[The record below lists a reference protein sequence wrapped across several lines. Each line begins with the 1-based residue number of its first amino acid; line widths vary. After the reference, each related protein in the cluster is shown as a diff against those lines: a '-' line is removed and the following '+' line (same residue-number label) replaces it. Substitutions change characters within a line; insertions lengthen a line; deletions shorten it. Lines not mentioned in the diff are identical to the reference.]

1 MRRFVDVDV
10 VPATSPNTADTP
22 DQESVLIR
30 RRRSI
35 VDWNRRAD
43 KVHNLPEVSYDLIVS
58 DLPTSFRVMSKKRK
72 AARLVN
78 PEVLEGP
85 QLEQLGEVAI
95 LQTIVRW
102 QLVELL
108 ESGAD

>member
-1 MRRFVDVDV
+1 M
-10 VPATSPNTADTP
+10 
-22 DQESVLIR
+22 
-30 RRRSI
+30 
-35 VDWNRRAD
+35 DWNRRAD

-58 DLPTSFRVMSKKRK
+58 ELPTSFRVMSKKRK

-95 LQTIVRW
+95 LKTIVRR
-102 QLVELL
+102 QLRELL
-108 ESGAD
+108 YSGPGWLWRSLTLEQFDSGAA